1 MTIYDAATEAQY
13 GLVLIPIASRLVNL
27 FIFVCIGRS
36 LSIVIIIIFILSI
49 VVVILI
55 ISGVALH
62 AHYRNRLAVEVCI
75 DIDMIAVFILC
86 KNSHWTDPI
95 SLVRRI
101 FFAKFLDPIF

>member
-1 MTIYDAATEAQY
+1 MVPVTIYDAATEAQY

-75 DIDMIAVFILC
+75 DMIVVFIL
-86 KNSHWTDPI
+86 
-95 SLVRRI
+95 
-101 FFAKFLDPIF
+101 